1 MIIQINEHIKCSN
14 NTLFENKTNYSRK
27 SPEKSSKNKQV
38 EN

>member
-14 NTLFENKTNYSRK
+14 NTLFENKTNYSRE
-27 SPEKSSKNKQV
+27 SPDTSSKNNLV